1 MPVEFTNNT
10 ARVIAALDDA
20 AIAYLHEA
28 AGELQAQTK
37 RNSRPVKYGR
47 HDVKNSWKYNVD
59 ESKQEAKIGSELE
72 ASYWEELGTGEY
84 AINHDGR
91 KGWWVYVEGNDTPQ
105 SNQKYYT
112 EDEAKS
118 VAAGLR
124 AKGLPAHATNG
135 TEANRPM
142 LRAFN
147 SKKAALVRRA
157 EQVFKTRME
166 E

>member
-10 ARVIAALDDA
+10 AKVIAALDDA

-72 ASYWEELGTGEY
+72 ASYWEELGTGEH

-142 LRAFN
+142 FRAFN

-157 EQVFKTRME
+157 EQVIKTRME